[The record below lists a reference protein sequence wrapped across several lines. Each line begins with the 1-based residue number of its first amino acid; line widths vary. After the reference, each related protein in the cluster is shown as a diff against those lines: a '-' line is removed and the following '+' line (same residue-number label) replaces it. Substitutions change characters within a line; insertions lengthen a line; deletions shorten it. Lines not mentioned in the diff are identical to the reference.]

1 MMDLSWCWLFGL
13 VLTHAAA
20 YLLGRGD
27 GQAQEQPLSEEAR
40 IELKKYEIDKQYA
53 YLAWQKERSGKHE

>member
-13 VLTHAAA
+13 LLTHAAA

-27 GQAQEQPLSEEAR
+27 GQKAGELSEEAR
-40 IELKKYEIDKQYA
+40 IEIAKYEIDKKYA
-53 YLAWQKERSGKHE
+53 FYGWLEERSGKHDN

>member
-1 MMDLSWCWLFGL
+1 MMDLSWAWLVGL
-13 VLTHAAA
+13 LITHAVA
-20 YLLGRGD
+20 YYIGHRD

-53 YLAWQKERSGKHE
+53 YITWREERSGKHE